1 MLAMSTESP
10 QSPRV
15 LRIPR
20 SDEQESYVLLQVSRS
35 RSAALDLDIAAT
47 EGENPY
53 TGFGVFLIFSL
64 SLAKRCLLSLPL
76 SIF

>member
-1 MLAMSTESP
+1 MLTMSTES

-15 LRIPR
+15 LQIPR
-20 SDEQESYVLLQVSRS
+20 SDEQESHVLLQVSRP

-53 TGFGVFLIFSL
+53 TGFGVFLLFPV
-64 SLAKRCLLSLPL
+64 SLANAV
-76 SIF
+76 

>member
-1 MLAMSTESP
+1 MSTESP
-10 QSPRV
+10 QSPQI

-20 SDEQESYVLLQVSRS
+20 SDEQESCVLLQVSRP
-35 RSAALDLDIAAT
+35 RSAVLDLDIAAT

-53 TGFGVFLIFSL
+53 TGSGVFLVFLFSL
-64 SLAKRCLLSLPL
+64 ANAVSLYPSL